1 MLLNS
6 ELSVVQADMTSGHI
20 GSLNQ
25 DYFYIKIEFNS
36 RRNGL
41 VHQHGRRFFV
51 LKTLHTAINGIKK
64 QKDKPS
70 ELELSTQQ
78 HTFSDFTIEV

>member
-1 MLLNS
+1 MPLNS

-20 GSLNQ
+20 GLLNQ

-64 QKDKPS
+64 QKRQAKRVRIKY
-70 ELELSTQQ
+70 STT
-78 HTFSDFTIEV
+78 HFFRLHK